1 MKKKL
6 CNFWNFFIVGR
17 QCNECK
23 DGYYNLNQDCFPCKC
38 NKVGRMSEICDKG
51 DKGLCT
57 CRGNFTDQNN
67 IRCVS
72 KLWDFSVL
80 IPEKLKSSL
89 ISYIPMFKFKP
100 SWLSHWKPII
110 IYNYEW
116 MACVPKVRPQLT
128 VSTKILFDEITEGCF
143 IHEWIDY
150 LCLVRPKK
158 FMY

>member
-1 MKKKL
+1 MFETFSPRLLKEK
-6 CNFWNFFIVGR
+6 NYVTFEIFIVGR

-23 DGYYNLNQDCFPCKC
+23 DGYYNLNKSCFPCKC

-51 DKGLCT
+51 NKGLCT

-100 SWLSHWKPII
+100 SWLSHWKPIFI
-110 IYNYEW
+110 IMNGWRVYLRCDPSW
-116 MACVPKVRPQLT
+116 LFWQ
-128 VSTKILFDEITEGCF
+128 KI
-143 IHEWIDY
+143 Y
-150 LCLVRPKK
+150 LMKSQKDV
-158 FMY
+158 